1 MKKIIH
7 AFTLAIA
14 LCLLS
19 GGAMAGEPKYA
30 LLKLK
35 GSVNPVMAKF
45 LAESIERAPK
55 EGASFIVIQMDTPGG
70 LMDSMRSIIQAILA
84 SPLPVVVYTY
94 PKGAQAA
101 SAGGFI
107 MISAHVAV
115 MAPGTEI
122 GAMHPVSPQLDFMKR
137 DQKGDPAGV
146 MEKKVLNDTVAYA
159 RSLAQKRGRNLDWTE
174 KAVTEA
180 VSSTYLEAVKLNVID
195 FTAEDMDDLMKK
207 LDGRKIDVN
216 GVMVTLKTA
225 GAVALEYR
233 MDWKNSL
240 LNRFADPQM
249 MFLLFII
256 AVVGIGMEFKNP
268 GMIVPGSLGALSFLI
283 FLMTMQV
290 IPVNALGLILI
301 TLAVILFVLELK
313 LMSYGLL
320 TLAGIGSFIHGSL
333 ILFDSPLPGG
343 HIPMTSIIAAV
354 LFILG
359 FIFLVVRVILN
370 AHREKVTTGSE
381 GMVGESGYAIMDF
394 TGRGKM
400 LVRGE
405 LWNALCDV
413 PVLKDDQLEILE
425 VRGMD
430 LVVRKK

>member
-1 MKKIIH
+1 M
-7 AFTLAIA
+7 
-14 LCLLS
+14 
-19 GGAMAGEPKYA
+19 
-30 LLKLK
+30 
-35 GSVNPVMAKF
+35 
-45 LAESIERAPK
+45 
-55 EGASFIVIQMDTPGG
+55 
-70 LMDSMRSIIQAILA
+70 
-84 SPLPVVVYTY
+84 
-94 PKGAQAA
+94 
-101 SAGGFI
+101 
-107 MISAHVAV
+107 
-115 MAPGTEI
+115 
-122 GAMHPVSPQLDFMKR
+122 
-137 DQKGDPAGV
+137 
-146 MEKKVLNDTVAYA
+146 
-159 RSLAQKRGRNLDWTE
+159 
-174 KAVTEA
+174 TEA

-268 GMIVPGSLGALSFLI
+268 GMIVPGSLGALDFVI
-283 FLMTMQV
+283 FVMTMQV

-320 TLAGIGSFIHGSL
+320 TLAGIGSFILGSL

-400 LVRGE
+400 LLRGE